1 MHITHVIQAS
11 SATAWIRL
19 VYARCLVSG
28 RGMWIHA
35 TMRFIWTHVM
45 HPQPIGPTS
54 CAARLLDPNH
64 ALVSTMGRDAQVH
77 RFAGT
82 SE

>member
-1 MHITHVIQAS
+1 MAS
-11 SATAWIRL
+11 KLRQRPLGSSGICPL
-19 VYARCLVSG
+19 SGIG
-28 RGMWIHA
+28 RGNVDPCDA
-35 TMRFIWTHVM
+35 MRFIWTHVM

-77 RFAGT
+77 KFAGT